1 MQEDQALI
9 QRILHGELD
18 LFRELINRYQRL
30 VSHIVFRMVTNQEDR
45 EELCHEVFIKVY
57 QNLSKF
63 QFKSKLSTWIGKIA
77 YNSSINHLR
86 KEKIQ
91 LYQDLES
98 PEQKNDSCDFEES
111 IYSDDKSPDHLS
123 EQKDRIRQIGKLVDS
138 LPEHYKSILT
148 MYHMDELSYKEI
160 AEITELPEGTVKSH
174 LFRARNI
181 LKDKIVSQYQGEKL

>member
-1 MQEDQALI
+1 LQEEQALI

-18 LFRELINRYQRL
+18 LFRELIDRYQRL
-30 VSHIVFRMVTNQEDR
+30 VSHIVFRMVTNPEDR

-77 YNSSINHLR
+77 YNSSINYLR

-98 PEQKNDSCDFEES
+98 PEQNNESLDFEES
-111 IYSDDKSPDHLS
+111 IYSKEKTPDKIS
-123 EQKDRIRQIGKLVDS
+123 EQKDCIRQIGMLIDS
-138 LPEHYKSILT
+138 LPEHFRSILT
-148 MYHMDELSYKEI
+148 MYHMDQLSYKEI
-160 AEITELPEGTVKSH
+160 AEITELPEGTIKSY

-181 LKDKIVSQYQGEKL
+181 LKEKIVAQYQGEKL

>member
-1 MQEDQALI
+1 MQEEQALI

-30 VSHIVFRMVTNQEDR
+30 VSHIVFRMVTNPEDR

-77 YNSSINHLR
+77 YNSSINYLR

-98 PEQKNDSCDFEES
+98 PEQNNESLDFEES
-111 IYSDDKSPDHLS
+111 IYSEEKTPDKIS
-123 EQKDRIRQIGKLVDS
+123 EQKDRIRQIGKLIDS
-138 LPEHYKSILT
+138 LPEH
-148 MYHMDELSYKEI
+148 
-160 AEITELPEGTVKSH
+160 
-174 LFRARNI
+174 F
-181 LKDKIVSQYQGEKL
+181 

>member
-1 MQEDQALI
+1 M
-9 QRILHGELD
+9 
-18 LFRELINRYQRL
+18 
-30 VSHIVFRMVTNQEDR
+30 
-45 EELCHEVFIKVY
+45 CHEVFIKVY

-77 YNSSINHLR
+77 YNSSINYLR

-98 PEQKNDSCDFEES
+98 PEQNNASLDFEES
-111 IYSDDKSPDHLS
+111 IYSEEKTPDKIS
-123 EQKDRIRQIGKLVDS
+123 EQKDRIRQIGKLIDG
-138 LPEHYKSILT
+138 LPEHFRSILT

-160 AEITELPEGTVKSH
+160 ADITELPEGTVKSY

-181 LKDKIVSQYQGEKL
+181 LKEKIVAQYQGEKL